1 VIIFDPPSQQQGGRF
16 MLLDSS
22 RRLATELKAKEVAE
36 FGQRLREWA
45 AAQLDPQT
53 KQPDPL
59 LTFLADP
66 KFQEKFDARTAQLTL
81 SSRWMTY
88 TAQLATPDDKTLV
101 DQYRVFSDWY
111 ARLNTVLNLR
121 SRPPFARLLLDEAI
135 ARHQAIP
142 REVKLISF
150 AKKGGAMQQTSVRI
164 EYHLMPKLTQADLQA
179 VAGVQRDLKAFKPVR
194 FEEYR
199 KRD

>member
-1 VIIFDPPSQQQGGRF
+1 
-16 MLLDSS
+16 M
-22 RRLATELKAKEVAE
+22 
-36 FGQRLREWA
+36 
-45 AAQLDPQT
+45 
-53 KQPDPL
+53 
-59 LTFLADP
+59 
-66 KFQEKFDARTAQLTL
+66 
-81 SSRWMTY
+81 
-88 TAQLATPDDKTLV
+88 V

-111 ARLNTVLNLR
+111 ARLNTVMNR
-121 SRPPFARLLLDEAI
+121 GQGSRPPFARLLLDEAI